1 MKNRIDILIKDGIII
16 DGSGDDPFQADVA
29 IAADKILAIGS
40 FSEVDAGSIIPANG
54 LVVAPGFIDAHAHS
68 DFTLL
73 ADPRAEGKILQG
85 VTTEING
92 NCGMSAAPL
101 YGKARDRREEDLRE
115 LGIPERWNTVAEYR
129 MLIAKRGVALNFAML
144 AGHGNIR
151 GSIVGY
157 EDREPSHEEH
167 AEMKRLLEEAVMDGC
182 FGLSTGLIYPPG
194 IYSRTE
200 ELTELG
206 SVLKGHDLPYTSHM
220 RNEGAS
226 LLESV
231 REVIEIGEHAGIKV
245 HISHI
250 KTAGRQNW
258 HKADAAVS
266 VIDDA
271 RRQGIQVT
279 CDRYPYVA
287 SSTDL
292 DSILPSWAF
301 EGGNE
306 EELMRISHRE
316 TRSRLRAELL
326 AMAGDS
332 TYWERVIISSVA
344 SEKNTWMEGKTITQ
358 ISAGL
363 ASDEIETVFG
373 ILIEER
379 LRVGAIFLSMNDDNL
394 RKFLSLPYCAIGSD
408 SSARCFDGPTRTGKP
423 HPRTFGTFP
432 RFMGRYCR
440 DDRLMPLSVAVH
452 KSTLLPAAIFGLSG
466 RGLLKSGMFADITIF
481 DPEAIKDTATFDSPF
496 QRPLGILYVLV
507 NGTPAVWDGQLTA
520 SRSGGMLSR

>member
-1 MKNRIDILIKDGIII
+1 MKSRIDILIKDGFIA
-16 DGSGDDPFQADVA
+16 DGSGDEPFLADVA
-29 IAADKILAIGS
+29 ISGDKISAIGS
-40 FSEVDAGSIIPANG
+40 FSECDAGSIIPAKG

-73 ADPRAEGKILQG
+73 ADARAEGKILQG

-92 NCGMSAAPL
+92 NCGISAAPF
-101 YGKARDRREEDLRE
+101 YGKAQERREEDLRE
-115 LGIPERWNTVAEYR
+115 LGVPERWNTVGEYR
-129 MLIAKRGVALNFAML
+129 MLIEKRGVALNFAML

-151 GSIVGY
+151 GSVVGY
-157 EDREPSHEEH
+157 EDREPSREEY
-167 AEMKRLLEEAVMDGC
+167 AEMKSLLEKAVMDGC

-206 SVLKGHDLPYTSHM
+206 SVLKRHGLPYTSHM
-220 RNEGAS
+220 RSEGNS
-226 LLESV
+226 LLESL

-250 KTAGRQNW
+250 KTAGRENW
-258 HKADAAVS
+258 HKAGAAIS
-266 VIDDA
+266 LIDDA
-271 RRQGIQVT
+271 RQQGIQVS

-306 EELMRISHRE
+306 DELMRISHRE
-316 TRSRLRAELL
+316 TRSRLRADLL
-326 AMAGDS
+326 AMTGDS

-344 SEKNTWMEGKTITQ
+344 SAKNTWMEGKTVAQ
-358 ISAGL
+358 ISADL
-363 ASDEIETVFG
+363 ASDEVDTVFG
-373 ILIEER
+373 ILSEER
-379 LRVGAIFLSMNDDNL
+379 LRVGAIFLSMSEDNL
-394 RKFLSLPYCAIGSD
+394 RTFLSLPYCAVGSD

-432 RFMGRYCR
+432 RFLGRYCR
-440 DDRLMPLSVAVH
+440 DERLMPLSAAVH
-452 KSTLLPAAIFGLSG
+452 KATMLPAAIFGLKG
-466 RGLLKSGMFADITIF
+466 RGFLKSGMFADITLF
-481 DPEAIKDTATFDSPF
+481 DPETIKDTATFEFPF
-496 QRPLGILYVLV
+496 QRPAGIPYVLI
-507 NGTPAVWDGQLTA
+507 NGTPAVWEGQVTTA
-520 SRSGGMLSR
+520 RSGRMLSR

>member
-1 MKNRIDILIKDGIII
+1 MKNHIDILIKNGLIV
-16 DGSGDDPFQADVA
+16 DGSGDEPFFSDVA
-29 IAADKILAIGS
+29 ISGDRILAIGS
-40 FSEVDAGSIIPANG
+40 FSEFDADSIIPAKG

-73 ADPRAEGKILQG
+73 ADSRAEGKILQG

-101 YGKARDRREEDLRE
+101 YGKAQERREEDLRE
-115 LGIPERWNTVAEYR
+115 LGISERWNTVGEYR
-129 MLIAKRGVALNFAML
+129 MIIGKRGVALNFALL

-151 GSIVGY
+151 GSIIGY
-157 EDREPSHEEH
+157 EDREPSREEH
-167 AEMKRLLEEAVMDGC
+167 ADMKRLLEEAVRDGC

-200 ELTELG
+200 ELAELG
-206 SVLKGHDLPYTSHM
+206 SVLKHHDLLYTSHM
-220 RNEGAS
+220 RNEGTA

-231 REVIEIGEHAGIKV
+231 REVIEIGERAGIKV

-258 HKADAAVS
+258 HKADAAIS
-266 VIDDA
+266 LIDIA
-271 RRQGIQVT
+271 RQQGIQVS

-306 EELMRISHRE
+306 EELIRISHRE

-326 AMAGDS
+326 AMTGDS
-332 TYWERVIISSVA
+332 AYWERVIISSVA
-344 SEKNTWMEGKTITQ
+344 SAKNAWMEGKTLAQ
-358 ISAGL
+358 ISAER

-373 ILIEER
+373 ILTEER
-379 LRVGAIFLSMNDDNL
+379 LRVGAIFLSMSEDNL

-432 RFMGRYCR
+432 RFIGRYGR
-440 DDRLMPLSVAVH
+440 DEGLMPLSDAVH
-452 KSTLLPAAIFGLSG
+452 KATMLPAALFGLRG
-466 RGLLKSGMFADITIF
+466 RGSLKSGMFADITLF

-496 QRPLGILYVLV
+496 LRPAGIPYVLV
-507 NGTPAVWDGQLTA
+507 NGTPAVWDGQVTA
-520 SRSGGMLSR
+520 AKSGRMLSP